1 MSKLKFKKVLMFF
14 LATLLS
20 AFSVMAQ
27 QRTITGTI
35 TDVTDGTSLIGA
47 NVVIKGT
54 TSGTVTDASGHF
66 SINASPSDVLV
77 FSFVGYSA
85 QEIEVGDQTEI
96 NVNLMLAYEALD
108 ELVVVG
114 YGYTKKSDLTGAI
127 VTISSEDLA
136 VRPVSRID
144 YALLG
149 QAAGVQVTNTSGMP
163 GSGPSIR
170 IRGHGSLQT
179 TNSPLW
185 VIDGYIGGD
194 INSVAPEDIE
204 SIEILKDASSTAIY
218 GARGGNGVILVTTKR
233 GKSNQNRINFSY
245 YHTVQNVEKYMDL
258 LNREEYCTL
267 KNRALTTDGFPE
279 FFTQGQID
287 GTEPINGYIAD
298 TDWQKAIFR
307 TAHVNYY
314 NLSVS
319 GGSEKTTYALSANY
333 REDDGIIYDS
343 DFKRSGVRLN
353 LDHQFSDKIH
363 VGVTSSAFRTEGNS
377 FSVTTGW
384 SLGAAGGALT
394 SFPYYP
400 LYDDN
405 GDFYKGEDQWDNP
418 RLAAEDQENNSIT
431 SSILGNVFFTYE
443 IIKGLTL
450 KADIAGD
457 YRNSQNNQFAPSYL
471 HGATA
476 TRHLNRAGIS
486 DANSNKWIGSLTAHY
501 EKQIAE
507 NHLIKALF
515 GVEQQVINSNSN
527 SMEAWDGTV
536 RESFLWYNMGA
547 YIIDNRGIGSG
558 ASGSVFKSVFGRV
571 DYNFLNRY
579 IFEATV
585 RRDGSSKFGPK
596 DKWGTFPSA
605 SAAWKLSEE
614 DFVKNL
620 GIFDNLKLRVS
631 WGISGNDNIALYQ
644 WLPRMA
650 VGNNR
655 SNANFGAVGGS
666 GGDASFIGSSIW
678 IIPNESVHWEE
689 HAQTDIGLDFG
700 FMNNRL
706 RLTLDLYNR
715 NTTELLWNYPLPLYT
730 GYGDGWNAGT
740 VNVTS
745 NVAAMNNKGIEMV
758 LGADIVAQGNFRWS
772 VTGNLS
778 INRNEV
784 VDLAND
790 TEFFAGVTKVEPGK
804 PIGNIWGFI
813 TDGIFQ
819 EGDDIANTPRFTGD
833 EGAGDQ
839 RYVDANGNGVLTDQD
854 MAVIG
859 SALPDYIFGIVNT
872 LSYKGF
878 ELHTIINGVQGIDMY
893 NGTRQ
898 GLSVGDM
905 GEFNG
910 GKWMLDAWTPENPNT
925 DIPRVRD
932 SYIDKTSDRF
942 VEDASFIRVSNI
954 QLSYTVP
961 NKILSRVKMQNLMV
975 YASLQNY
982 FTITKYSGF
991 DPEMHSGGNSNLN
1004 LGYDKHNYPSVKS
1017 LTFGVKIGI

>member
-1 MSKLKFKKVLMFF
+1 MMSTLKIKKVF
-14 LATLLS
+14 LLFIVTILS
-20 AFSVMAQ
+20 VTCVIA

-35 TDVTDGTSLIGA
+35 TDSEDGTALIGA
-47 NVVIKGT
+47 NVVISGT
-54 TSGTVTDASGHF
+54 TSGTVTDADGHF
-66 SINASPSDVLV
+66 SIEATPGDVLV
-77 FSFVGYSA
+77 FSYVGYLA
-85 QEIEVGDQTEI
+85 QEVEVADQTVI
-96 NVNLMLAYEALD
+96 NIRLDLAFESLD
-108 ELVVVG
+108 ELVVIG
-114 YGYTKKSDLTGAI
+114 YGYAKKSDLTGAI
-127 VTISSEDLA
+127 VSISSEDMA

-144 YALLG
+144 YALQG

-163 GSGPSIR
+163 GSSPSIR

-194 INSVAPEDIE
+194 INSVSPEDIE

-233 GKSNQNRINFSY
+233 GQSNKNRINFSY
-245 YHTVQNVEKYMDL
+245 YHTVQNVSKYMDL

-267 KNRALTTDGFPE
+267 KNRALVTDLFPE
-279 FFTQGQID
+279 FFTQGQVD

-298 TDWQKAIFR
+298 TDWQKEIFR
-307 TAHVNYY
+307 TANVNYY
-314 NLSVS
+314 NFSVS
-319 GGSEKTTYALSANY
+319 GGSEKTNYALSANY
-333 REDDGIIYDS
+333 REEDGIIYDS

-363 VGVTSSAFRTEGNS
+363 VGVTTNAYRTEGNS
-377 FSVTTGW
+377 FGVTTGW
-384 SLGAAGGALT
+384 SLGSAGGALT

-400 LYDDN
+400 LYDSMGGYFK
-405 GDFYKGEDQWDNP
+405 GDPAWDNP
-418 RLAAEDQENNSIT
+418 RLAAEGQKNNSIT
-431 SSILGNVFFTYE
+431 SSVMGNVFLTYE

-457 YRNSQNNQFAPSYL
+457 YRNSQNNQFVTADL
-471 HGATA
+471 WGATA
-476 TRHLNRAGIS
+476 TRGLARGIIS
-486 DANSNKWIGSLTAHY
+486 DGNTNRWIGGFTAHY
-501 EKQIAE
+501 EKQLAE

-515 GVEQQVINSNSN
+515 GVEQQVVNSNSN
-527 SMEAWDGTV
+527 SMESWEIG
-536 RESFLWYNMGA
+536 RESFLWYNMSA
-547 YIIDNRGIGSG
+547 FTQANHSISSG
-558 ASGSVFKSVFGRV
+558 ASGSVFQSVFGRV

-579 IFEATV
+579 IVEATV

-596 DKWGTFPSA
+596 EKWGTFPSA

-614 DFVKNL
+614 DFIKNL
-620 GIFDNLKLRVS
+620 GIFDHLKLRVS
-631 WGISGNDNIALYQ
+631 WGISGNDNISLYQ

-666 GGDASFIGSSIW
+666 GGDASWIGSSIW
-678 IIPNESVHWEE
+678 EIPNESVHWEE

-730 GYGDGWNAGT
+730 GYGDGWNAST

-745 NVAAMNNKGIEMV
+745 NVAAMNNKGFEAV
-758 LGADIVAQGNFRWS
+758 LGADIVVQGNFRWS

-778 INRNEV
+778 INRNEL
-784 VDLAND
+784 VDLAKD
-790 TEFFAGVTKVEPGK
+790 TEFYPGLTKVEPGK
-804 PIGNIWGFI
+804 PIGNLWGFI

-819 EGDDIANTPRFTGD
+819 EGDDITNTPRFTGD

-859 SALPDYIFGIVNT
+859 SALPDFTFGIVNT

-878 ELHTIINGVQGIDMY
+878 ELHMIINGVQGIDMY

-898 GLSVGDM
+898 GLSVGDF

-910 GKWMLDAWTPENPNT
+910 GKWMLDAWTPTNT
-925 DIPRVRD
+925 DTDVPRVRD
-932 SYIDKTSDRF
+932 SYVDKTSDRF

-954 QLSYTVP
+954 QLSYRVP
-961 NKILSRVKMQNLMV
+961 NQILSRAKMQSLTV
-975 YASLQNY
+975 YTSLQNY
-982 FTITKYSGF
+982 FTITNYSGY
-991 DPEMHSGGNSNLN
+991 DPEMHSGGNSNLSI
-1004 LGYDKHNYPSVKS
+1004 GYDKHNYPSLKS
-1017 LTFGVKIGI
+1017 ITFGVKIGL